1 MVMTTD
7 LDLDSKI
14 ALLMSLAAGDQE
26 GRPGRDP
33 TMPLPPRLRHAT
45 DVGALRP
52 FNLRTVQSSGPRG
65 RQTTLLRILMTNACS
80 FNCHYCPMRRDREM
94 PRTLL
99 KPAEL
104 VRVFL
109 AARERGWC
117 EGLFI
122 TTGIPGRPVKVMDD
136 LITVLELLR
145 DKHRFAGYIHVKILP
160 GVEQAQVERITALA
174 TRVSINLEAACGA
187 HLTRIAPEKN
197 LATTLA
203 TLEQARSFVK
213 LERAENAAGR
223 PPNALRP
230 GGAAGMTMQLVV
242 GATPDSDRTIV
253 GKIAELYAGGGIHH
267 SQFSAFRPIR
277 DTPMED
283 VRATPAM
290 REFRLYQADHLM
302 RGYGFGVDELA
313 FDDVGNLPL
322 TLDPKIAWAIA
333 HPERF
338 PVEVRTAS
346 RSQLLRVP
354 GIGPVASRRIVEE
367 RSRTVIR
374 GLTDLRKLGVLTSRA
389 GGFLTLGGR
398 RLQTT
403 RWSEQLGFWRAEDEV
418 GAPHI
423 KYDVSPG
430 TFR

>member
-1 MVMTTD
+1 
-7 LDLDSKI
+7 
-14 ALLMSLAAGDQE
+14 
-26 GRPGRDP
+26 
-33 TMPLPPRLRHAT
+33 
-45 DVGALRP
+45 
-52 FNLRTVQSSGPRG
+52 
-65 RQTTLLRILMTNACS
+65 MTNACS

-99 KPAEL
+99 KPEEL

-109 AARERGWC
+109 AARQRGWC

-122 TTGIPGRPVKVMDD
+122 TTGIPGRPIKVMDD

-174 TRVSINLEAACGA
+174 TRVSINLEAACGE
-187 HLTRIAPEKN
+187 HLTRIAPEKS
-197 LATTLA
+197 LATTLT
-203 TLEQARSFVK
+203 TLEQARTLVRQGREEQ
-213 LERAENAAGR
+213 LNGR

-230 GGAAGMTMQLVV
+230 GGTAGMTMQLVV
-242 GATPDSDRTIV
+242 GATPDNDRTIV
-253 GKIAELYAGGGIHH
+253 SKVAELYAGGGIHH

-283 VRATPAM
+283 VRATPVL

-313 FDDVGNLPL
+313 FDDTGNLPL
-322 TLDPKIAWAIA
+322 TLDPKVAWALA

-346 RSQLLRVP
+346 RSTLLRVP
-354 GIGPVASRRIVEE
+354 GIGPVAAKRIVGE
-367 RSRTVIR
+367 RERTVIR
-374 GLTDLRKLGVLTSRA
+374 GLGDLRKLGVLTSRA
-389 GGFLTLGGR
+389 AGFLMVGGR

-403 RWSEQLGFWRAEDEV
+403 RWSEQLGFWRPEDEV

-423 KYDVSPG
+423 LYDVSPG